1 MQCNISSWGNLKTY
15 CKGLHE
21 LHVSALCDIHVIWWN
36 LHGPTLYRPLDLRNF
51 NWVHGQFVH
60 RIGHGLLVSESHGPV
75 ILYDIILYY
84 TILYTIHTIKC
95 RHSAQ
100 CGHRNVGSFKR
111 RSWNFAAPRSPCPPS
126 WPKLGWTKPGK
137 WGWKLS
143 HGDIIEVSWVIKWR
157 SNGDIVGN
165 W

>member
-1 MQCNISSWGNLKTY
+1 MSCMSQLCATSMSYDGICMGPLYTDHWTWEISIGCMGNSY
-15 CKGLHE
+15 IGL
-21 LHVSALCDIHVIWWN
+21 VMVCWFQRVTAQ
-36 LHGPTLYRPLDLRNF
+36 LY
-51 NWVHGQFVH
+51 
-60 RIGHGLLVSESHGPV
+60 
-75 ILYDIILYY
+75 YMILYY